1 MFSCEYCQI
10 FRNTYFEE
18 HLRMAASAVFQ
29 TDKTSTVSQNL
40 PDQTLLLTVPDSNNH
55 FFRKKNHK
63 KFQQKCFIC
72 CCSRKV
78 FNNYLFFPHILCIYY
93 AILISDTLHVKKV
106 ILVQGCNDSK
116 SRLRTVTLLSDTQ
129 TNLIFYSD
137 NLNCISEFQNM

>member
-55 FFRKKNHK
+55 FFKKK
-63 KFQQKCFIC
+63 EPQEVSTKMFYLLLLKESFQQLPFFSLTFFVFI
-72 CCSRKV
+72 
-78 FNNYLFFPHILCIYY
+78 
-93 AILISDTLHVKKV
+93 
-106 ILVQGCNDSK
+106 
-116 SRLRTVTLLSDTQ
+116 TQ
-129 TNLIFYSD
+129 Y
-137 NLNCISEFQNM
+137 